1 MSLIKFF
8 FKIIIVLV
16 VAFAAVI
23 YHNTDSGKEMERRIG
38 KEINF
43 ESLSERGEE
52 LLRKTIY
59 FLSLKGLEYKEKG
72 EKKQKD
78 AVKEEDPVY
87 ISSPPAG
94 GSDGKRI
101 SEGSGG
107 GDKKDVNAPIPAT
120 APGSDGEG
128 KREHIE
134 DEDRKRLEQII
145 EFEG

>member
-120 APGSDGEG
+120 VSPGGG

-134 DEDRKRLEQII
+134 DEDRKRLEKII